1 MEQKEREMKLKQE
14 MAEQA
19 LKKQQMVELL
29 RLKMEEDQRRQL
41 EEEASQILRQRE
53 DQERQELLK
62 QQQQSEQNRLL
73 YEQQERDRV

>member
-1 MEQKEREMKLKQE
+1 MEQKERELKLRQE

-41 EEEASQILRQRE
+41 EEEAAQILR
-53 DQERQELLK
+53 
-62 QQQQSEQNRLL
+62 
-73 YEQQERDRV
+73 